1 MRTWFKIFDDTN
13 HLLKDTVIEDYRN
26 DVNRTNK
33 VLHSLSEAC
42 SFFDLAEPIWLN
54 TNIEDFK
61 AHSKTSFAQ
70 DNFLE
75 TIEFF
80 FMEMHVI
87 EED

>member
-33 VLHSLSEAC
+33 VFNSLSEAC
-42 SFFDLAEPIWLN
+42 SVFDLAEPIWLN

-61 AHSKTSFAQ
+61 VHSKTRFTQ